1 MTLHYNVFQFYFKI
15 IHLNMSK
22 KSVQANMFILMK
34 MFSKKKD
41 EMLITKYNNKNK
53 GFTKNNYKN
62 KLFLFT

>member
-1 MTLHYNVFQFYFKI
+1 
-15 IHLNMSK
+15 MSK

-41 EMLITKYNNKNK
+41 EMLIRKYNNKNK